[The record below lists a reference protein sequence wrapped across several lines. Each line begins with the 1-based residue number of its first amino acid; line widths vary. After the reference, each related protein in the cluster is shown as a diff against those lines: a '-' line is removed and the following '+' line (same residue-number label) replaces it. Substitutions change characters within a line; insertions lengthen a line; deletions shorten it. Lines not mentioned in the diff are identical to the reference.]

1 MGRARWLRR
10 GVVAVLGLAVLEA
23 AAGLGL
29 AVVGRW
35 DLSWVAAFATLA
47 LATFAFGAALGRLV
61 DGTPA
66 ARREGRAVP
75 VWPERSPDAR
85 LERVVARRR
94 ARWARMLRQ

>member
-10 GVVAVLGLAVLEA
+10 GVVAVLGLAALEA
-23 AAGLGL
+23 AAGLGV

-35 DLSWVAAFATLA
+35 DLAWVAAFATLA
-47 LATFAFGAALGRLV
+47 LATFTFGVALGRMV

-66 ARREGRAVP
+66 APLAARGGPMRS
-75 VWPERSPDAR
+75 ERSPDAR

-94 ARWARMLRQ
+94 ERWARMLRQ